1 MFEIIGNRGKIE
13 FKRNSLVSV
22 YFFTSI
28 WGKKLIMEEDY
39 DKRC

>member
-1 MFEIIGNRGKIE
+1 MFEIIENRGKIE
-13 FKRNSLVSV
+13 FKRNGLVSV

-28 WGKKLIMEEDY
+28 WEKKLIMEDNY

>member
-1 MFEIIGNRGKIE
+1 MFEIIENRGKIE
-13 FKRNSLVSV
+13 FKKNGLVFV

-28 WGKKLIMEEDY
+28 WGKKLIMEDNY

>member
-1 MFEIIGNRGKIE
+1 MFEIIENRGKIE
-13 FKRNSLVSV
+13 FKKNGLVSV

>member
-1 MFEIIGNRGKIE
+1 MFEIIENRGKIE
-13 FKRNSLVSV
+13 FKRNGLVSV
-22 YFFTSI
+22 HFFASI

>member
-1 MFEIIGNRGKIE
+1 MFEIIENRGKIE
-13 FKRNSLVSV
+13 FKRNGLVSV

-28 WGKKLIMEEDY
+28 WGKKLIMEDNY

>member
-1 MFEIIGNRGKIE
+1 MFEIIENRGKIE
-13 FKRNSLVSV
+13 FKRNGLVSV

-28 WGKKLIMEEDY
+28 LGKKLIMEEDY